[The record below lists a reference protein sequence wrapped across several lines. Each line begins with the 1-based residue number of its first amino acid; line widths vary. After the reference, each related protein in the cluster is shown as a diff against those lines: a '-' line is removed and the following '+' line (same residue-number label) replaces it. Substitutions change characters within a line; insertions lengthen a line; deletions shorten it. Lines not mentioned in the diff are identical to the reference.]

1 MKSKDLDLA
10 DAEKK
15 LTEFTNPEGLHDF
28 LEGETRRSI
37 IQAAG
42 KRLLRIRGGVSCEDV
57 LETLR
62 RKGYKI

>member
-1 MKSKDLDLA
+1 MKSRDLDLA

-15 LTEFTNPEGLHDF
+15 LTEFTNPEELHDF

-37 IQAAG
+37 IKSAG
-42 KRLLRIRGGVSCEDV
+42 KRLLRIRGGVTCEDV

-62 RKGYKI
+62 REGVKI